1 MSQVH
6 RNFLVSG
13 AQRLPLALLAALL
26 LLGGSSGCS
35 PPDPVRIGYVGGI
48 SGRVADLGIT
58 GRDGVQ
64 LAVERINQAGGVSG
78 HPVEIISRDDHQDPA
93 AARRVVEELIELG
106 VSAIVGPMTS
116 AMGVAVA
123 PIVNEHKVLMVSP
136 TVTTEELSGLDDYF
150 FRVSSTTGYFSTR
163 NAKYQLSQKKLR
175 RMAAIYDLGNRSFS
189 VNWLQNFRRT
199 FVAGGGEMVT
209 EVSFVSGGDEK
220 YIELARRAL
229 TSGPDGVLII
239 ANSVDSA
246 LLCQQIRKLDSMVP
260 ITLADWGATERLLEL
275 GGRAVEGVTVI
286 QTFDRA
292 SNNPRYKEFRQAYL
306 LRFNREPGFAGVY
319 AFESTN
325 VILKALERMEQG
337 KDLKQVLLDIPEF
350 EGLQS
355 SFRFDRFGDVT
366 RPHASISIVE
376 NGQFVVKD

>member
-1 MSQVH
+1 MAQVH
-6 RNFLVSG
+6 RNSPASG
-13 AQRLPLALLAALL
+13 TRWLTFVMLAALFVL
-26 LLGGSSGCS
+26 TGSGCS
-35 PPDPVRIGYVGGI
+35 PPEPVRIGYVGGI

-64 LAVERINQAGGVSG
+64 LAVEQRNQAGGVSG
-78 HPVEIISRDDHQDPA
+78 HPVEIIFRDDHQDPEM
-93 AARRVVEELIELG
+93 ARRVVEELIEIG
-106 VSAIVGPMTS
+106 VAAIVGPMTS
-116 AMGVAVA
+116 AMGVAVV
-123 PIVNEHKVLMVSP
+123 PIVNEHRVLMVSP

-163 NAKYQLSQKKLR
+163 NAEYQLGIKNLR
-175 RMAAIYDLGNRSFS
+175 RMAAIYDLGNRAFS
-189 VNWLQNFRRT
+189 VNWLQNFRRI
-199 FVAGGGEMVT
+199 FVAGGGEIVT

-246 LLCQQIRKLDSMVP
+246 LLCQQIRKLDSAVP

-286 QTFDRA
+286 QTFDRD
-292 SNNPRYKEFRQAYL
+292 SDNPRYREFRQAYL
-306 LRFNREPGFAGVY
+306 QRFNREPGFAGVY
-319 AFESTN
+319 AFESAN
-325 VILKALERMEQG
+325 VIFEALAKMEPG
-337 KDLKQVLLDIPEF
+337 KDLKQTILATPEF
-350 EGLQS
+350 DGLQN
-355 SFRFDRFGDVT
+355 SFHFDRFGDVS

-376 NGQFVVKD
+376 NGQFVVKE